1 MHIPCFPR
9 LNTYLSSSHE
19 QPAPARSAPPPAAP
33 ATKNSAVA
41 PAAPQQS
48 AGGGFLSTMVQGFAF
63 GTGSSIAREA
73 VGSVLGSGQQQ
84 PQQAID
90 VPMQNQQPAYRAA
103 PTQGP
108 CAFDNEA
115 LMNCL
120 KANASNAS
128 SCEFYFNALQQ
139 CQSANN

>member
-1 MHIPCFPR
+1 M
-9 LNTYLSSSHE
+9 SS
-19 QPAPARSAPPPAAP
+19 
-33 ATKNSAVA
+33 
-41 PAAPQQS
+41 
-48 AGGGFLSTMVQGFAF
+48 MIQGFAF

-73 VGSVLGSGQQQ
+73 VGSIMGGGQQQ
-84 PQQAID
+84 QQPMD
-90 VPMQNQQPAYRAA
+90 VPRQSQQPAYGAA
-103 PTQGP
+103 PSQGV

-120 KANASNAS
+120 KANANNAG